1 MTSVLVVT
9 GSIRPNSI
17 NQKMVPVV
25 AELAKAKGLEVKIA
39 DLGELNLPFYD
50 NPLPPTSPDFVTD
63 NVDVLRWTDMVREAD
78 GVILVT
84 PEYNH
89 TMTPIQLN
97 AVDWIG
103 KEWNDKPIALVGYGW
118 RSGAQQAHA
127 AAREALAVNL
137 KARVGDEQTNLFVT
151 RELNPDGTIADKE
164 TTEKKIGATIDELV
178 ELIEETRDEK

>member
-9 GSIRPNSI
+9 GSVRPNSI

-25 AELAKAKGLEVKIA
+25 VEVAKAKGLEVIIA

-63 NVDVLRWTDMVREAD
+63 NANVLRWTDMVCKAD

-89 TMTPIQLN
+89 TMSPIQLN

-103 KEWNDKPIALVGYGW
+103 KEWSDKPIALVGYGW

-137 KARVGDEQTNLFVT
+137 KARVGDEQTNLLVT
-151 RELNPDGTIADKE
+151 RELNPDGTVADKE
-164 TTEKKIGATIDELV
+164 ATYKKIGATIDELI
-178 ELIEETRDEK
+178 EIIEETHGE

>member
-25 AELAKAKGLEVKIA
+25 AELAKAKGLEVTIA

-63 NVDVLRWTDMVREAD
+63 NADVLKWTDMVREAD

-137 KARVGDEQTNLFVT
+137 KARVGDEQTNLLVT
-151 RELNPDGTIADKE
+151 RELNPDGTIADQE
-164 TTEKKIGATIDELV
+164 ATEKKINATIDELV
-178 ELIEETRDEK
+178 ELIEETHGE

>member
-9 GSIRPNSI
+9 GSIRPNSV

-25 AELAKAKGLEVKIA
+25 AELAQAKGLEVTIA

-63 NVDVLRWTDMVREAD
+63 NPNVLNWTDMVRQAD
-78 GVILVT
+78 GIILVT

-97 AVDWIG
+97 AIDWIG

-137 KARVGDEQTNLFVT
+137 KARVGDEQTNLLVT

-164 TTEKKIGATIDELV
+164 TTEKKINATIDELI
-178 ELIEETRDEK
+178 ELIEESRGE